1 VDGRATV
8 VGSKTTTADSKTT
21 TADSKATTA
30 DSKATTVDS
39 KATTVDSKATMG
51 QSQART
57 VDGKAT
63 MVDSKA
69 RRVVVPDRRREAPGP
84 VSQAGTVRH
93 AGPGEAMG
101 LKLLVPGMRR
111 LLLTAAVLV
120 LLAGI
125 QLFVFTGRTGTFFA
139 WTVTNPLSAT
149 FLGAA
154 YWGAV
159 ALEALAG
166 RQRLWANA
174 RIAVPAVFV
183 FTVLT
188 LITTLTHLGQFHL
201 GSQFGVGTQIVT
213 VAWIAIYVLVPLLM
227 AIIWAVQARAPGVDP
242 PRSAGLPAWMY
253 AVLGG
258 QAVVMLSLGV
268 ALIAVPGQAGRLW
281 PWTLT
286 PLLAPA
292 IGAWLVS
299 LGVAAGQA
307 LLERDARRL
316 RPAAV
321 GYVLLAVLL
330 AIALARYPHLFA
342 WHSAA
347 GIVYLV
353 FLATMLLTGA
363 VGLARGLPRTRR
375 RYRGPGS

>member
-1 VDGRATV
+1 MM
-8 VGSKTTTADSKTT
+8 DSKTT
-21 TADSKATTA
+21 T
-30 DSKATTVDS
+30 VDS
-39 KATTVDSKATMG
+39 N
-51 QSQART
+51 
-57 VDGKAT
+57 
-63 MVDSKA
+63 A
-69 RRVVVPDRRREAPGP
+69 RRAGPDQRREAPG
-84 VSQAGTVRH
+84 TVTQ
-93 AGPGEAMG
+93 AGPGEAVG
-101 LKLLVPGMRR
+101 LKPLIPGMRR

-125 QLFVFTGRTGTFFA
+125 QLFAFTGRTGTFFA
-139 WTVTNPLSAT
+139 WTIANPLSAT

-154 YWGAV
+154 YWAAV
-159 ALEALAG
+159 ALEGLAG

-188 LITTLTHLGQFHL
+188 LATTLMHLGQFHL
-201 GSQFGVGTQIVT
+201 GSQFGAGTQIVT

-227 AIIWAVQARAPGVDP
+227 VIIWAVQARAHGVDP
-242 PRSAGLPAWMY
+242 PRSAGLPGWIY

-258 QAVVMLSLGV
+258 QAVVLLSFGV
-268 ALIAVPGQAGRLW
+268 ALIAVPGQAARLW

-286 PLLAPA
+286 PLLAQA
-292 IGAWLVS
+292 VGAWLVS

-347 GIVYLV
+347 GIVYLI
-353 FLATMLLTGA
+353 FLASMLLTGA
-363 VGLARGLPRTRR
+363 VGLARGLPRPGRR
-375 RYRGPGS
+375 